1 MTTKPSSKSAMLLAA
16 VAAASLS
23 VVSTVAQAGE
33 CPADQVAAGVV
44 HDGGASP
51 VGVTDAVLGM
61 IDLSKESI
69 QANNRLFRL
78 RRLEIEPGGIVPLHD
93 HADRPALIYII
104 EGSIM
109 EYSSNC
115 MVPIQH
121 NAGEIAMESVG
132 LVHWWQ
138 NTGDE
143 NVVLISADIL
153 HTEVEEDDHM
163 M

>member
-1 MTTKPSSKSAMLLAA
+1 MTTKLSSKTATMLAG
-16 VAAASLS
+16 VAAASLLI
-23 VVSTVAQAGE
+23 VSSFAQAGE
-33 CPADQVAAGVV
+33 CPADQVATDVV
-44 HDGGASP
+44 HEGGAAP
-51 VGVTDAVLGM
+51 VGVTDTVLGT
-61 IDLSKESI
+61 IDLSMESI
-69 QANNRLFRL
+69 MANDRLFRM

-104 EGSIM
+104 EGSIT

-132 LVHWWQ
+132 LMHWWQ
-138 NTGDE
+138 NTGDSK
-143 NVVLISADIL
+143 VVLISADIL
-153 HTEVEEDDHM
+153 HTEEQGDDSM